1 MSDAAENE
9 NAHGKRQA
17 MQNWELFPCYLPSS
31 LWENFQKAANMVSAL
46 DILLVWLL
54 QLGMRTP
61 SEPTQAMLTAL
72 LILREND
79 ERKPRGADALRSLFC
94 AFAFEQ

>member
-54 QLGMRTP
+54 QLGI
-61 SEPTQAMLTAL
+61 E
-72 LILREND
+72 
-79 ERKPRGADALRSLFC
+79 DALGTYSGN
-94 AFAFEQ
+94 AHSASHPS